1 MCLYSVQQTSYFK
14 PGECEST
21 AQHGKEVLGTSWGH
35 ESEVRAHMIFVIK
48 KQRAMEVS
56 AQPASS
62 SLFDLDPQ
70 FREWCQLHARIFSH
84 LSSTSLITGILTG
97 LSTR

>member
-1 MCLYSVQQTSYFK
+1 MLCVYIQFSKQATLSQESVRVQPNMARK
-14 PGECEST
+14 
-21 AQHGKEVLGTSWGH
+21 SWGQ
-35 ESEVRAHMIFVIK
+35 ESEVRAHMTFVIK

-56 AQPASS
+56 AQLASS